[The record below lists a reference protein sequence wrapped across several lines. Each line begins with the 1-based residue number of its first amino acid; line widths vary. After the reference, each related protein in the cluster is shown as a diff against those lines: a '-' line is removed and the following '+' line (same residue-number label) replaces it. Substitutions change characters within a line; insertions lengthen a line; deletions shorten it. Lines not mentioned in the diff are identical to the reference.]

1 MSEHKVTV
9 TWDQGGRDFTYE
21 TYNRDYTWT
30 FEGGIAVAASSAPG
44 YGGNPDLV
52 DPEQALVAALSGCHM
67 LTFLALAAKKRFVV
81 QRYTD
86 KATGYLEKNED
97 GKMAVT
103 RMVLRPDARFVGEKQ
118 PSPQEISELH
128 ERAHGHCF
136 IANSVKTA
144 VTVEQVGQPTGAA

>member
-1 MSEHKVTV
+1 
-9 TWDQGGRDFTYE
+9 
-21 TYNRDYTWT
+21 
-30 FEGGIAVAASSAPG
+30 
-44 YGGNPDLV
+44 
-52 DPEQALVAALSGCHM
+52 M

-86 KATGYLEKNED
+86 RATGYLGKNGD

-103 RMVLRPDARFVGEKQ
+103 RLVLRPDARFVGEKQ
-118 PSPQEISELH
+118 PSPQEIAELH

-136 IANSVKTA
+136 ITNSVKAA